1 MLGTIQQTETS
12 QQRLRRRGYTAGV
25 NSTADD
31 SPMRRVYTLVILCH
45 ATVIALL
52 WWLGRTF
59 SR

>member
-1 MLGTIQQTETS
+1 VS
-12 QQRLRRRGYTAGV
+12 
-25 NSTADD
+25 STRDD
-31 SPMRRVYTLVILCH
+31 VPMARVYTLVILCH

>member
-1 MLGTIQQTETS
+1 VS
-12 QQRLRRRGYTAGV
+12 
-25 NSTADD
+25 STGDD
-31 SPMRRVYTLVILCH
+31 APMARVYTLVILCH